1 MKRAVITF
9 VFIQII
15 ISMNAQDIRLPEPKK
30 SGGKPLMEA
39 LAERKSTREFS
50 PEALSYQ
57 QISDLLWAGN
67 GINREN
73 GKRTAPSARNCQEI
87 DIYVVLPEG
96 IYLHDLKTNSLLLK
110 KPGKFIQDLIMQEF
124 DPEPPLLFIFVANY
138 DKMGNMTPEN
148 MEFYG
153 ATDCG
158 YVSQNIYLY
167 CASENLNTV
176 VLGRIDREKI
186 KQLIGFNGKAILAQP
201 VGRPK

>member
-1 MKRAVITF
+1 MRRI
-9 VFIQII
+9 VFTLVLIQII

-67 GINREN
+67 GINRDN

-87 DIYVVLPEG
+87 DMYVVLPEG
-96 IYLHDLKTNSLLLK
+96 IYLYDPKANILLLK
-110 KPGKFIQDLIMQEF
+110 KTGKFLQDMIMQEF
-124 DPEPPLLFIFVANY
+124 DPVPPILLIFVANY
-138 DKMGNMTPEN
+138 DKMVNMTPEN

-201 VGRPK
+201 VGLPK

>member
-1 MKRAVITF
+1 MKRILISLLL
-9 VFIQII
+9 IQIFFP
-15 ISMNAQDIRLPEPKK
+15 MNAQEIQLPEPRK

-50 PEALSYQ
+50 SEALTNQ
-57 QISDLLWAGN
+57 QLSDLLWAGN

-73 GKRTAPSARNCQEI
+73 GRRTAPSARNCQEI

-96 IYLHDLKTNSLLLK
+96 IYLYDSKTNSLLMK
-110 KPGKFIQDLIMQEF
+110 KLGEYRKDFIMQDF
-124 DPEPPLLFIFVANY
+124 TPKPPLLLIFVANY
-138 DKMGNMTPEN
+138 DKMVNMTPEN

-167 CASENLNTV
+167 CSSENLNTV
-176 VLGRIDREKI
+176 VLGRIDRDKI

-201 VGRPK
+201 VGLPK

>member
-9 VFIQII
+9 VLIQII

-96 IYLHDLKTNSLLLK
+96 IYLHDPKTNSLLLK

-167 CASENLNTV
+167 CASENLNR
-176 VLGRIDREKI
+176 LYWEE
-186 KQLIGFNGKAILAQP
+186 LIVK
-201 VGRPK
+201 K

>member
-1 MKRAVITF
+1 
-9 VFIQII
+9 
-15 ISMNAQDIRLPEPKK
+15 MNAQDIRLPEPKK

-67 GINREN
+67 GINRKD

-87 DIYVVLPEG
+87 DMYVVLPEG
-96 IYLHDLKTNSLLLK
+96 IYLHDPKTNILTLK
-110 KPGKFIQDLIMQEF
+110 KSGKFIQDMIMQEF
-124 DPEPPLLFIFVANY
+124 DPEPPLLIVFVANY
-138 DKMGNMTPEN
+138 DKMVNMTPEN

-186 KQLIGFNGKAILAQP
+186 KKLIGFNGKAILAQP
-201 VGRPK
+201 VGLPK

>member
-1 MKRAVITF
+1 MKRTVITL
-9 VFIQII
+9 VLIQII

-30 SGGKPLMEA
+30 SGGKPLLEA

-73 GKRTAPSARNCQEI
+73 GRRTAPSARNCQEI

-96 IYLHDLKTNSLLLK
+96 IYLHDPKTNSLLLK
-110 KPGKFIQDLIMQEF
+110 KQGKFIQDMIMQEF
-124 DPEPPLLFIFVANY
+124 DPEPPLLIVFVANY
-138 DKMGNMTPEN
+138 DKMVNMTPEN

-201 VGRPK
+201 VGLPK

>member
-9 VFIQII
+9 VLIQII

-96 IYLHDLKTNSLLLK
+96 IYLYDPKTNSLLLK

>member
-9 VFIQII
+9 VLIQII

>member
-1 MKRAVITF
+1 
-9 VFIQII
+9 
-15 ISMNAQDIRLPEPKK
+15 MNAQEIQLPEPRK

-50 PEALSYQ
+50 SEALTNQ
-57 QISDLLWAGN
+57 QLSDLLWAGN

-73 GKRTAPSARNCQEI
+73 GRRTAPSARNCQEI

-96 IYLHDLKTNSLLLK
+96 IYLYDSKTNSLLMK
-110 KPGKFIQDLIMQEF
+110 KLGEYRKDFIMQDF
-124 DPEPPLLFIFVANY
+124 TPKPPLLLIFVANY
-138 DKMGNMTPEN
+138 DKMVNMTPEN

-167 CASENLNTV
+167 CSSENLNTV
-176 VLGRIDREKI
+176 VLGRIDRDKI

-201 VGRPK
+201 VGLPK